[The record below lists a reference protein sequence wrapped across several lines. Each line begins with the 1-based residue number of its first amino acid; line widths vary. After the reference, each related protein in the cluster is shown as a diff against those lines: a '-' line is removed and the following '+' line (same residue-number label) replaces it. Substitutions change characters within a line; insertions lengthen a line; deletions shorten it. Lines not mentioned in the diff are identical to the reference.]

1 MKAIQ
6 SLLTYHSFLHFVIY
20 IMDPIIKQAYETNFG
35 TAYET
40 YKQVVKEH
48 PNIRLQ
54 GVKHYLSKLESVQVK
69 FEPRGSNSFVS
80 PGAKFEYEVDVMDVL
95 ARYGVGIICGFV
107 AVDNF
112 TNVLEVM
119 PTKNRQP
126 AEMIRALT

>member
-1 MKAIQ
+1 
-6 SLLTYHSFLHFVIY
+6 
-20 IMDPIIKQAYETNFG
+20 MDPIIKQAYETNFG